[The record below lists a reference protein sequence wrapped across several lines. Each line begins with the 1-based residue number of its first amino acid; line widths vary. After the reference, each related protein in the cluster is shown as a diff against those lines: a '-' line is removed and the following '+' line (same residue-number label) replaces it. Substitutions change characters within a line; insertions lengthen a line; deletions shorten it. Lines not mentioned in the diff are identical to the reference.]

1 MNTAIRHVWIAIVC
15 LFVLVFG
22 ALSYIQFFAV
32 KDLNANPLNTRQ
44 LYKNFD
50 LARGAL
56 LVDGTPIAESVASDD
71 QFDYQRVYRDPK
83 LYSQLTGFYSLT
95 YGANQLEGVMDDELN
110 GQSDS
115 QFYNRMVNLLTGQA
129 EEGASVE
136 LTIDPDLQKT
146 AYGLI
151 PDGQQGTI
159 IVSEPKTGNILA
171 MVSKPSYDTNL
182 LAVHSGKVA
191 SANMAQILKT
201 PGLSPNINPA
211 IKHLI
216 SPGST
221 FKILDL
227 VAGLES
233 GKYDLDS
240 VYDNPKSITVPGAG
254 KPITNFGEG
263 ICANESR
270 AKLEFIVAQSCNTPF
285 VAMSQAVGEDA
296 LRDVTERF
304 GFGQQLQIPQ
314 NVKPSQ
320 FPADLGSATLALSS
334 IGQYDVKATPL
345 QMNMVAMGIAN
356 DGVIM
361 KPNLIKR
368 VTAPDLSVLDEPKP
382 EEFSTATSKKV
393 ADQVTELMRGPLK
406 GGTAYTADIPGLDIA
421 AKTGTAQLGDKTDRV
436 NSWITGFAPADDPE
450 VAVTIVIEKT
460 DYETGHNLTSP
471 NLKKM
476 LEAVFNK

>member
-15 LFVLVFG
+15 LFVLIFG

-71 QFDYQRVYRDPK
+71 QFDYQRVYHDPK
-83 LYSQLTGFYSLT
+83 LYAHLTGFYSLT
-95 YGANQLEGVMDDELN
+95 YGANHLEGVMNDELN

-115 QFYNRMVNLLTGQA
+115 QFYNRMVNLLTGQST
-129 EEGASVE
+129 EGASVE
-136 LTIDPDLQKT
+136 LTIDPALQKT
-146 AYGLI
+146 AYNLI

-159 IVSEPKTGNILA
+159 IVSEPKTGKILA

-182 LAVHSGKVA
+182 LAVHSGKIA
-191 SANMAQILKT
+191 SKNMADILET
-201 PGLSPNINPA
+201 NGLSPNINPA
-211 IKHLI
+211 INNLI

-240 VYDNPKSITVPGAG
+240 VYDNPTSITLPGTST
-254 KPITNFGEG
+254 KVNNFDQG
-263 ICANESR
+263 ICANQNR

-285 VAMSQAVGEDA
+285 VAMSEAVGQDA

-304 GFGQQLQIPQ
+304 GFGQQLEIPQ
-314 NVKPSQ
+314 RVTPSQ
-320 FPADLGSATLALSS
+320 FPSDLTPDQLGLSS
-334 IGQYDVKATPL
+334 IGQFDVKTTPL

-368 VTAPDLSVLDEPKP
+368 VTAPDLSVLEEPKP
-382 EEFSTATSKKV
+382 EEFSTATTKKV
-393 ADQVTELMRGPLK
+393 ANQVTELMRGPLK

-421 AKTGTAQLGDKTDRV
+421 AKTGTAQLGDGTKRV